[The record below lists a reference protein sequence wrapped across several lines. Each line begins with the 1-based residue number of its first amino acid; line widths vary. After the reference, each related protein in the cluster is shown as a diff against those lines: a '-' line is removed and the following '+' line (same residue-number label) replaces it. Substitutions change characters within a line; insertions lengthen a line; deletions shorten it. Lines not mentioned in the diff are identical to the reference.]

1 MHLPRFCTPTRI
13 SLPAALLLA
22 ATITHA
28 QSPSPQS
35 PLQFD
40 VASIRQNL
48 SDHTARSHII
58 SNPAD
63 SHLTVINVPLKSL
76 LQFAFALPDARILGG
91 PPWLA
96 TSKWDIEARADASV
110 DAQLH
115 ALPSTQARLL
125 KQQMLQ
131 ALLADRFGLVT
142 HTETRDLPVYTLVL
156 AKGGP
161 KFSPSQTGGTTIDAG
176 RGKLHIQGSDHTLTL
191 LADALGKIL
200 GRPVLD
206 QTALEGRFDLTL
218 QWTPEDEA
226 APQAPPAPNSTSPSN
241 TFPTLPTALQEQLG
255 LKLQSTKAQI
265 EVLIIDK
272 ATLPTPN

>member
-1 MHLPRFCTPTRI
+1 MLLFRTPARIALP
-13 SLPAALLLA
+13 SALLFLA
-22 ATITHA
+22 AAAMRA
-28 QSPSPQS
+28 QSPA

-40 VASIRQNL
+40 VASIRENL
-48 SDHTARSHII
+48 SDHTARSHIV

-76 LQFAFALPDARILGG
+76 LQFAFALPDSRILGG

-96 TSKWDIEARADASV
+96 TRKWDIEARADAAA

-125 KQQMLQ
+125 KQQMLRS
-131 ALLADRFGLVT
+131 LLADRFNLAT
-142 HTETRDLPVYTLVL
+142 HTETRDLSVYILVV

-161 KFSPSQTGGTTIDAG
+161 KFSPSPTGGTTIDAG
-176 RGKLHIQGSDHTLTL
+176 RGRVHVQGSDHTLAL
-191 LADALGKIL
+191 LADQLGKIL

-206 QTALEGRFDLTL
+206 QTALDGRFDLTL
-218 QWTPEDEA
+218 QWTPDDATPGSTEPANA
-226 APQAPPAPNSTSPSN
+226 APP
-241 TFPTLPTALQEQLG
+241 LPTALQEQLG
-255 LKLQSTKAQI
+255 LKLQSARSPI
-265 EVLIIDK
+265 EVLVVDQ